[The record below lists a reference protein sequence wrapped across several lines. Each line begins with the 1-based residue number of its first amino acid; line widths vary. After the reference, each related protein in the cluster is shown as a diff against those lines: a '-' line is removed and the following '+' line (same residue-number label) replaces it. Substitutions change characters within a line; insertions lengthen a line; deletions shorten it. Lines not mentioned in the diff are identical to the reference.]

1 MPSTASHAPRR
12 EFLGA
17 GEEIAGSVIDQH
29 IQRPSIPD
37 LPDHLLDG
45 ITLAH
50 IADITANL
58 ARSAVSQLAAGLLQ
72 HIRSAPADVNRRA
85 ELQKALRHRASQA
98 GAASGN
104 QNTFALEQIWL
115 EHFASPIRFDIRH
128 RSRANLPQA
137 DLFMKPAL
145 PTALSQEG
153 RMEKVL

>member
-72 HIRSAPADVNRRA
+72 DIRSAAADVNCCA
-85 ELQKALRHRASQA
+85 ELQKTLGHRTAQA
-98 GAASGN
+98 RAAARD
-104 QNTFALEQIWL
+104 QNAFAPEQIWL
-115 EHFASPIRFDIRH
+115 EHLAPRFASVVVVEAESICH
-128 RSRANLPQA
+128 KQV
-137 DLFMKPAL
+137 DL
-145 PTALSQEG
+145 
-153 RMEKVL
+153 